1 MLIRT
6 LNMWGINIL
15 KDSSGLFIWAVS
27 VDTEKCNQLQGK
39 WTVEAN
45 YLGGILGKLGS
56 RLYQYSL

>member
-1 MLIRT
+1 MVMLIRT

-27 VDTEKCNQLQGK
+27 VDTEKCNQLQGQ

-45 YLGGILGKLGS
+45 YLGVF
-56 RLYQYSL
+56 